1 MKKKDTSKPLMLYLP
16 ESIYLQLIKIKELEP
31 DITNVELIERFLAT
45 KEFDEIKNG
54 NFHDNL
60 FSKIKENN
68 FINQE
73 TGIKIP
79 KETIDLLNLQ
89 KNTVIKQFQENSETY
104 FAKSSFP
111 LSSSQNAFGLVWR
124 MCETY
129 ELWCKEIKREK
140 LIKLKFID

>member
-16 ESIYLQLIKIKELEP
+16 ESIYFQLIKIKESEP
-31 DITNVELIERFLAT
+31 QITNIELVERFLAT
-45 KEFDEIKNG
+45 KEFNEIKKG

-60 FSKIKENN
+60 FEKIKENN
-68 FINQE
+68 FINLE

-79 KETIDLLNLQ
+79 KETIDLLKFQ
-89 KNTVIKQFQENSETY
+89 KNTVMKQFQENSETY

-111 LSSSQNAFGLVWR
+111 LSNSQNSFGLVWR

-129 ELWCKEIKREK
+129 ELWCKEIENEK
-140 LIKLKFID
+140 LIKLKFIS

>member
-16 ESIYLQLIKIKELEP
+16 ESIYSNLIKIKNENLGLNN
-31 DITNVELIERFLAT
+31 IELIERFIST

-54 NFHDNL
+54 SFHDNL
-60 FSKIKENN
+60 FVKLKENN
-68 FINQE
+68 FLNFE
-73 TGIKIP
+73 TGKKLP

-89 KNTVIKQFQENSETY
+89 KNTVMKQFKENSETY

-129 ELWCKEIKREK
+129 ELWCKEVNKEK
-140 LIKLKFID
+140 LIKLNFID

>member
-16 ESIYLQLIKIKELEP
+16 ESIYSNLIKIKNEDLGLNN
-31 DITNVELIERFLAT
+31 IELIERFIST

-54 NFHDNL
+54 FFHDHL
-60 FSKIKENN
+60 FVKLKENN
-68 FINQE
+68 FLNFE
-73 TGIKIP
+73 TGKKLP

-89 KNTVIKQFQENSETY
+89 KNTVMKQFKENNETY

-129 ELWCKEIKREK
+129 ELWCKEVNKEK
-140 LIKLKFID
+140 LIKLNFID

>member
-16 ESIYLQLIKIKELEP
+16 ESIYSNLVKIKNENLGLNN
-31 DITNVELIERFLAT
+31 IELIERFIST

-54 NFHDNL
+54 GFHDNL
-60 FSKIKENN
+60 FVKLKENN
-68 FINQE
+68 FLNFE
-73 TGIKIP
+73 TGKKLP

-89 KNTVIKQFQENSETY
+89 KNTVMKQFKENSETY

-129 ELWCKEIKREK
+129 ELWCKEVNKEK
-140 LIKLKFID
+140 LIKLNFID

>member
-1 MKKKDTSKPLMLYLP
+1 MNKEDNSYKTISEVVKILNLKSKKGDSLP
-16 ESIYLQLIKIKELEP
+16 THTL
-31 DITNVELIERFLAT
+31 RFWE

-54 NFHDNL
+54 GFHDNL
-60 FSKIKENN
+60 FVKLKENN
-68 FINQE
+68 FLNFE
-73 TGIKIP
+73 TGKKLP

-89 KNTVIKQFQENSETY
+89 KNTVMKQFKENSETY

-129 ELWCKEIKREK
+129 ELS
-140 LIKLKFID
+140 LIHISEPTRPY

>member
-1 MKKKDTSKPLMLYLP
+1 MKKKDYSKPLMLYLA
-16 ESIYLQLIKIKELEP
+16 ESIYLQLIKVKELEP
-31 DITNVELIERFLAT
+31 QITKIELVERFLAT
-45 KEFDEIKNG
+45 KEFDEIKKG

-60 FSKIKENN
+60 FSRIKENN
-68 FINQE
+68 FINHE
-73 TGIKIP
+73 TGEKIP

-89 KNTVIKQFQENSETY
+89 KNTVMKQFQENSETY

-111 LSSSQNAFGLVWR
+111 LSNSQNAFGLVWR

-129 ELWCKEIKREK
+129 ELWCKEIKKEK

>member
-1 MKKKDTSKPLMLYLP
+1 MKKKDTSKPLMLYLA
-16 ESIYLQLIKIKELEP
+16 ESIYLQLIKIKESESQ
-31 DITNVELIERFLAT
+31 ITNIELVERFLAT
-45 KEFDEIKNG
+45 NEFNEIKKG
-54 NFHDNL
+54 NFHNNL
-60 FSKIKENN
+60 FAKLKENN
-68 FINQE
+68 FINLE

-89 KNTVIKQFQENSETY
+89 KNTVMKQFQENSETY

-111 LSSSQNAFGLVWR
+111 LSISQNAFGLVWR

-129 ELWCKEIKREK
+129 ELWCKEINNEK

>member
-16 ESIYLQLIKIKELEP
+16 ESIYSNLIKIKNENLGLNN
-31 DITNVELIERFLAT
+31 IELIERFIST

-54 NFHDNL
+54 GFHDNL
-60 FSKIKENN
+60 FVKLKENN
-68 FINQE
+68 FLNFE
-73 TGIKIP
+73 TGKKLP

-89 KNTVIKQFQENSETY
+89 KNTVMKQFKENSETY

-129 ELWCKEIKREK
+129 ELWCKEVNKEK
-140 LIKLKFID
+140 LIKLNFID

>member
-1 MKKKDTSKPLMLYLP
+1 MLYLP
-16 ESIYLQLIKIKELEP
+16 ESIYSNLVKIKNEELGLNN
-31 DITNVELIERFLAT
+31 IELIERFKST

-54 NFHDNL
+54 FFHDHL
-60 FSKIKENN
+60 FVKLKENN
-68 FINQE
+68 FLNFE
-73 TGIKIP
+73 TGKKLP

-89 KNTVIKQFQENSETY
+89 KNTVMKQFKENNETY

-129 ELWCKEIKREK
+129 ELWCIEVKKEK
-140 LIKLKFID
+140 LIKLNFID

>member
-16 ESIYLQLIKIKELEP
+16 ESIYSNLIKIKNEDLGLNN
-31 DITNVELIERFLAT
+31 IELIERFIST

-54 NFHDNL
+54 GFHDNL
-60 FSKIKENN
+60 FVKLKENN
-68 FINQE
+68 FLNFE
-73 TGIKIP
+73 TGKKLP

-89 KNTVIKQFQENSETY
+89 KNTVMKQFKENSETY

-111 LSSSQNAFGLVWR
+111 LSNSQNAFGLIWR

-129 ELWCKEIKREK
+129 ELWCKEIKKEK
-140 LIKLKFID
+140 LIKLNFID